1 MSLERSMNNH
11 DKLGNRDIG
20 NFALKL
26 KFGVTVARV
35 SNCVDQGKH
44 DTWDQMAWVQIP
56 VPPLSGHVTL

>member
-26 KFGVTVARV
+26 KVGVTVARV
-35 SNCVDQGKH
+35 SSCVDQGKQ
-44 DTWDQMAWVQIP
+44 DIWGQMAWVQIP
-56 VPPLSGHVTL
+56 APPFSGPVTL